1 MSKKPVMRKYQRSK
15 IIKPNVT
22 VSSSLSEMF
31 NRFMLFKKTEGLAK
45 ATLSD
50 YYLHFKYL
58 MDYLEEDV
66 PASQCDVDL
75 FRGYI
80 GYMLHEKSFSPM
92 TLNVRIRT
100 IRAFLRYCYQEGWIE
115 EAIHERFKPIKT
127 QEDTLESFTPEEI
140 KRLLQAVDDDTY
152 RGFRDKVM
160 IYVLLDTMVRCSELI
175 NIKRDLVDIKEGFIQ
190 LESHETK
197 TKRARIVPLSSKT
210 IRLLKE
216 YMNLSADFHSEYLFV
231 TYDGKPLCD
240 STVRY
245 NLGNGE
251 MRRVSAPTNG
261 YLHIRSGIQA
271 LCFTF

>member
-15 IIKPNVT
+15 INKPSVT

-31 NRFMLFKKTEGLAK
+31 DRFMLFKKTVGLAK

-66 PASQCDVDL
+66 VANQCDVDL

-80 GYMLHEKSFSPM
+80 GYMLYKKEFSPM
-92 TLNVRIRT
+92 TVNVRIRT
-100 IRAFLRYCYQEGWIE
+100 IRAFLRHCYQEGWIE
-115 EAIHERFKPIKT
+115 EAIHERFKPVKT

-140 KRLLQAVDDDTY
+140 KRLLQAINDDTY

-175 NIKRDLVDIKEGFIQ
+175 NIKRDLVDMKAGFIR

-197 TKRARIVPLSSKT
+197 TKRVRIVPLSSKT

-216 YMNLSADFHSEYLFV
+216 YMDLSADFQSDYLFV

-245 NLGNGE
+245 NLRE
-251 MRRVSAPTNG
+251 
-261 YLHIRSGIQA
+261 
-271 LCFTF
+271 